1 MRYRHA
7 RPKVSFALATAMVI
21 MMALMLTGVLK
32 VSLDLTVLDTNPQL
46 VAVAIVFSL
55 LASLLLYEW

>member
-1 MRYRHA
+1 MRYRRA
-7 RPKVSFALATAMVI
+7 RPKVSFALATAMVVT
-21 MMALMLTGVLK
+21 MALILTGLLRVN
-32 VSLDLTVLDTNPQL
+32 LDLTVLDTNPQS

>member
-1 MRYRHA
+1 MRSRHA

-32 VSLDLTVLDTNPQL
+32 VNLDLTVLDTNPQL

>member
-1 MRYRHA
+1 MRYRYA
-7 RPKVSFALATAMVI
+7 RPKVSFALATGMVI
-21 MMALMLTGVLK
+21 TIAMMLTGVLK
-32 VSLDLTVLDTNPQL
+32 VNLDLTVLDTNPQL

>member
-32 VSLDLTVLDTNPQL
+32 VNLDFTVLDTNPQL